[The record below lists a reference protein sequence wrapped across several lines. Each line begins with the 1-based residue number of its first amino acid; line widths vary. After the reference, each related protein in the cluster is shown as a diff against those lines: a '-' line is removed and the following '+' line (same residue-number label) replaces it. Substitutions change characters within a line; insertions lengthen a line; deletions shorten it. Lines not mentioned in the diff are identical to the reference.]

1 MAKTGKSIARQA
13 ADALDRIRLMERKR
27 DEAIA
32 RITTERNTDI
42 DEFEASLPAGV
53 REVLDAIK
61 GAE

>member
-1 MAKTGKSIARQA
+1 VKEKSIARQA

-42 DEFEASLPAGV
+42 DEFTAALPFAV

>member
-1 MAKTGKSIARQA
+1 MAKTEKSIARQA

-42 DEFEASLPAGV
+42 DEFEASLPAAV